1 MKNFFIPTILLLLS
15 CSSGEELPE
24 PIEKITDSGII
35 FSIQEIKEMGF
46 KKNHEY
52 KVDDLP
58 GAVSAYFGFIKN
70 ELGDF
75 QDYEIR
81 FYSNH
86 DEAIKLGSKYADNI
100 VGENACVKKD
110 CSLWLENLNQRQQID
125 GGPSIME
132 SMAGTRNAKYKSYVI
147 YNNLILFCPGNDEDD
162 SMKNCTIVIDKLE
175 KK

>member
-1 MKNFFIPTILLLLS
+1 MKKIFIPTILLLLS

-70 ELGDF
+70 DLGDPE
-75 QDYEIR
+75 DYEIR
-81 FYSNH
+81 FYDNH
-86 DEAIKLGSKYADNI
+86 SDAIELGIKYTDN
-100 VGENACVKKD
+100 VTGENGCISKD
-110 CSLWLENLNQRQQID
+110 CALWEEGLKHRIRMSDL
-125 GGPSIME
+125 
-132 SMAGTRNAKYKSYVI
+132 GTLHPKYMSYIV
-147 YNNLILFCPGNDEDD
+147 YNNFILMCPGYDEGEAL
-162 SMKNCTIVIDKLE
+162 SKCTSIINKLT
-175 KK
+175 K

>member
-1 MKNFFIPTILLLLS
+1 MKIFFIPTFLLLLS

-70 ELGDF
+70 DLGDPE
-75 QDYEIR
+75 DYEIR
-81 FYSNH
+81 FYNNH
-86 DEAIKLGSKYADNI
+86 SDAIELGIKYTDN
-100 VGENACVKKD
+100 VTGENGCISKD
-110 CSLWLENLNQRQQID
+110 CALWEEGLKHRIRMSDL
-125 GGPSIME
+125 
-132 SMAGTRNAKYKSYVI
+132 GTLHPKYMSYIV
-147 YNNLILFCPGNDEDD
+147 YNNFILMCPGYDEGEAL
-162 SMKNCTIVIDKLE
+162 SKCTSIINKLT
-175 KK
+175 K

>member
-1 MKNFFIPTILLLLS
+1 MKKIFIPTILLLLS

-70 ELGDF
+70 DLGDPE
-75 QDYEIR
+75 DYEIR
-81 FYSNH
+81 FYNNH
-86 DEAIKLGSKYADNI
+86 SDAIELGIKYTDN
-100 VGENACVKKD
+100 VTGENGCISKD
-110 CSLWLENLNQRQQID
+110 CALWEEGLKHRIRMSDL
-125 GGPSIME
+125 
-132 SMAGTRNAKYKSYVI
+132 GTLHPKYMSYLV
-147 YNNLILFCPGNDEDD
+147 YNNFILMCPGYDEGEAL
-162 SMKNCTIVIDKLE
+162 SKCTSIINKLT
-175 KK
+175 K